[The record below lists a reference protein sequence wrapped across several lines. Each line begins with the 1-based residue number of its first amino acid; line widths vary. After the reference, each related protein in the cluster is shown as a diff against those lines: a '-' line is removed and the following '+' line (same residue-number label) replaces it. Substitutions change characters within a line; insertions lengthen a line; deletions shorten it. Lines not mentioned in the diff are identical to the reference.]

1 MILDLK
7 AFIDETLD
15 IHMADGATLRV
26 PKPNQG
32 MLIQIMGFR
41 DIGED
46 TPREKVEEA
55 LNDMVCEVLNSNID
69 GIEIDRA
76 SIAAMQENT
85 KLAILSAYT
94 EFMRS
99 LQANPTMPSPQSP
112 ARKGM
117 KNRLQKFFRRFGK

>member
-7 AFIDETLD
+7 AFVDETLD
-15 IHMADGATLRV
+15 IRMAEGPLLRI
-26 PKPNQG
+26 PKPNQR

-55 LNDMVCEVLNSNID
+55 LNDMVGDVLNSNIN
-69 GIEIDRA
+69 GIEIDKA

-85 KLAILSAYT
+85 KLAILQAYT
-94 EFMRS
+94 DFMRS
-99 LQANPTMPSPQSP
+99 LQANPTMPSPACP
-112 ARKGM
+112 ARRERK
-117 KNRLQKFFRRFGK
+117 KRIRRFFRRFGK